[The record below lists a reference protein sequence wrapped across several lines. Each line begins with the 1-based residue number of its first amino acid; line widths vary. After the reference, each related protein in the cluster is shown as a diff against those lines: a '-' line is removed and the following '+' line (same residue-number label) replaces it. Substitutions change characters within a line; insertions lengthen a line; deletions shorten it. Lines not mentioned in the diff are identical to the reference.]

1 MEFLPKKALDYKYGG
16 AGTSAF
22 LKDQLVQVTKEGTQC
37 GKAARV
43 LDPAWKMTDGGLE
56 LKVQMTDGEQMKI
69 YKAHE
74 LEALRG
80 EVGAGAGV
88 VGVGKARPV
97 RPDCELCTLDTTQV
111 RVRNLSR
118 LFSNS
123 FLPTLFHLLPTEIDP
138 VPSFPNE

>member
-37 GKAARV
+37 GRAARV
-43 LDPAWKMTDGGLE
+43 LDPAWKMTDG
-56 LKVQMTDGEQMKI
+56 EQKI

-97 RPDCELCTLDTTQV
+97 RPDYELCTLDTTQV

-118 LFSNS
+118 LFSFAANR
-123 FLPTLFHLLPTEIDP
+123 
-138 VPSFPNE
+138 N